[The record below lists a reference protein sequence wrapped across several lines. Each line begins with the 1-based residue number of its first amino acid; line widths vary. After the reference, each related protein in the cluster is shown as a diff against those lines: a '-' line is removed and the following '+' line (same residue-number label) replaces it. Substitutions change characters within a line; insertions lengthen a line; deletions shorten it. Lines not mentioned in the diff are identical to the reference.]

1 MRYSSLL
8 EKNLI
13 PDFLLRKGIRHLLA
27 QRLKDEDKG
36 SIEANQQ
43 HLTQLIAE
51 LKKSPIA
58 IETKAAN
65 EQHYEVPTEF
75 YKLCLGKH
83 LKYSSGYWKDGVI
96 DIDTSELDM
105 LEMTCSR
112 AELNDRQHVLEL
124 GCGWGSL
131 SLFMAQK
138 FPASHFTV
146 VSNSHT
152 QKEYIDG
159 QSIQRGLKNLE
170 VITSDMNTF
179 TINKKFDRIVSVEMF
194 EHMRNYEKLLEKIAG
209 FLRNDG
215 KLFVHIFTHKTLA
228 YKFEVRDE
236 SDWMSKYFFSGG
248 IMPSDDLLLYF
259 DSYFNVEQHWR
270 INGIHYRKTAEA
282 WLKNMD
288 SNKNMIISL
297 FEQAYGKNHAL
308 KWWVYWRIFF
318 MSCSELWG
326 YNNGNEWMVSHYLF
340 KKVKSKKLKTEIK
353 KNINQKTMAEKENDL
368 LDITFKFGVN
378 CLKFLKSLHDEYIYR
393 IPKVQLAKACT
404 SIGVN

>member
-13 PDFLLRKGIRHLLA
+13 PDFLLRKGIRQLLA
-27 QRLKDEDKG
+27 KRLKEEDKG

-83 LKYSSGYWKDGVI
+83 LKYSSGYWNDGVT

-105 LEMTCSR
+105 LEMTCLR
-112 AELNDRQHVLEL
+112 AELNDGQDVLEL

-138 FPASHFTV
+138 FPASDFTV
-146 VSNSHT
+146 VSNSRT

-170 VITSDMNTF
+170 VITSDMNIF
-179 TINKKFDRIVSVEMF
+179 NIEKKFDRIVSVEMF

-209 FLRNDG
+209 FLRNNG

-248 IMPSDDLLLYF
+248 IMPSDDLLF
-259 DSYFNVEQHWR
+259 HFNTHFNTEQHWR
-270 INGIHYRKTAEA
+270 INGMHYSKTAEA

-288 SNKNMIISL
+288 TNKNKIIPL
-297 FEQAYGKNHAL
+297 FEETYGKDHAL

-318 MSCSELWG
+318 MACAELWG
-326 YNNGNEWMVSHYLF
+326 YNNGEEWIVSHYLF
-340 KKVKSKKLKTEIK
+340 KKVK
-353 KNINQKTMAEKENDL
+353 
-368 LDITFKFGVN
+368 
-378 CLKFLKSLHDEYIYR
+378 R
-393 IPKVQLAKACT
+393 
-404 SIGVN
+404 